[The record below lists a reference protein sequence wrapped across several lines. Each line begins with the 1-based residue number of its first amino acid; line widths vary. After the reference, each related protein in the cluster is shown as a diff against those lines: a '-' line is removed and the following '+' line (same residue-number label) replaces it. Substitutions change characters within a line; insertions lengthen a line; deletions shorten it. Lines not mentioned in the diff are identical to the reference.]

1 MLIVSAD
8 PDSLWKPHQW
18 EHVQQIYNLSPAPL
32 NTTGILNA
40 HKKNSQIY

>member
-40 HKKNSQIY
+40 HKKNSQTY